1 MGILESVLGVFD
13 SIGDWIVTAVT
24 DLMAMFYTSE
34 GGLTLLGV
42 LAVAG
47 LAFSVIFLVSLIA
60 SVGSDSFG
68 KIQGELLG
76 SLNNYKIISSQ
87 GIYMQGSTTIRYG
100 VAPSGAK
107 CPALF

>member
-1 MGILESVLGVFD
+1 MSILESVLGVFD

-24 DLMAMFYTSE
+24 DMMAMFYTAE
-34 GGLTLLGV
+34 GGLSLLGV

-47 LAFSVIFLVSLIA
+47 LAFSVIFLVGLTA
-60 SVGSDSFG
+60 SVGSDSFV

-76 SLNNYKIISSQ
+76 SLNNKIISSQ
-87 GIYMQGSTTIRYG
+87 GNYLQGSTTIHFG

-107 CPALF
+107 CPAL